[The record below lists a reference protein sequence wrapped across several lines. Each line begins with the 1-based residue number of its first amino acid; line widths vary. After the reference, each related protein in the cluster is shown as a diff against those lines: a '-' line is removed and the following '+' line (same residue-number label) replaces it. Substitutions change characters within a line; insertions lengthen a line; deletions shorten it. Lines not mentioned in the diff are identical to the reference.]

1 MGVQQPSSES
11 SRTAKAT
18 VFRLLLCTFL
28 IITFFLLLVYFD
40 EGGNDLLR
48 LSHCW
53 HANCLAYISSLVGS
67 KVLGS
72 KELGKVLGKAYSKA
86 LEGMDVD
93 SKDRDHSSSC
103 SA

>member
-1 MGVQQPSSES
+1 VLH
-11 SRTAKAT
+11 
-18 VFRLLLCTFL
+18 FFDHHFL
-28 IITFFLLLVYFD
+28 FVTCLFFD
-40 EGGNDLLR
+40 EGGNCLLR

-86 LEGMDVD
+86 LEGMDVG

>member
-1 MGVQQPSSES
+1 
-11 SRTAKAT
+11 
-18 VFRLLLCTFL
+18 
-28 IITFFLLLVYFD
+28 
-40 EGGNDLLR
+40 
-48 LSHCW
+48 
-53 HANCLAYISSLVGS
+53 VGS

-86 LEGMDVD
+86 LEGMDVG